1 MLKSLIQYHNTKFHN
16 PVLTKYEILYTIKED
31 TKIRIFKIEC
41 EVMKLKIDNAKF
53 EIALA
58 RSGLT
63 IGQAAEK
70 AGISR
75 QRYAT
80 ILNQKNVT
88 PRAAGNIAK
97 GVGVDVTEII
107 ETEDH

>member
-1 MLKSLIQYHNTKFHN
+1 M
-16 PVLTKYEILYTIKED
+16 
-31 TKIRIFKIEC
+31 KINDK
-41 EVMKLKIDNAKF
+41 KF

-63 IGQAAEK
+63 IGEAAER

-75 QRYAT
+75 QRFAC
-80 ILNQKNVT
+80 ILNQKNCT
-88 PRAAGNIAK
+88 PQAVGRIAR

-107 ETEDH
+107 EEM

>member
-1 MLKSLIQYHNTKFHN
+1 M
-16 PVLTKYEILYTIKED
+16 EINNK
-31 TKIRIFKIEC
+31 
-41 EVMKLKIDNAKF
+41 KF

-63 IGQAAEK
+63 IAQAAER

-75 QRYAT
+75 QRFSM

-88 PRAAGNIAK
+88 PQAVGKIAK
-97 GVGVDVTEII
+97 GLGVDVTEII
-107 ETEDH
+107 ETD

>member
-1 MLKSLIQYHNTKFHN
+1 M
-16 PVLTKYEILYTIKED
+16 
-31 TKIRIFKIEC
+31 R
-41 EVMKLKIDNAKF
+41 IDNAKV

-63 IGQAAEK
+63 IGQAAER

-75 QRYAT
+75 QRFAT

-88 PRAAGNIAK
+88 PRAVGNIAR

-107 ETEDH
+107 ETED

>member
-1 MLKSLIQYHNTKFHN
+1 M
-16 PVLTKYEILYTIKED
+16 
-31 TKIRIFKIEC
+31 RISNE
-41 EVMKLKIDNAKF
+41 KF
-53 EIALA
+53 EVALA

-63 IGQAAEK
+63 MGQAAER

-75 QRYAT
+75 QRYSM

-88 PRAAGNIAK
+88 PRAVGKIAK

>member
-1 MLKSLIQYHNTKFHN
+1 M
-16 PVLTKYEILYTIKED
+16 
-31 TKIRIFKIEC
+31 RISNE
-41 EVMKLKIDNAKF
+41 KF
-53 EIALA
+53 EVALA

-63 IGQAAEK
+63 MGQAAER

-75 QRYAT
+75 QRFSM

-88 PRAAGNIAK
+88 PRAAGKIAI